1 MSGPPAHP
9 VKGAVSLTRVLLA
22 CFIVEGIL
30 QIAAAIRYRDA
41 FPWGWMAMSGIADLM
56 LAGLI
61 ISGWPGTASWT
72 LGLIVGVNLISS
84 GLAITMVVLAGRSL
98 VAR

>member
-1 MSGPPAHP
+1 
-9 VKGAVSLTRVLLA
+9 
-22 CFIVEGIL
+22 
-30 QIAAAIRYRDA
+30 
-41 FPWGWMAMSGIADLM
+41 MSGIADLM

-61 ISGWPGTASWT
+61 ISGWPGTASWM

-84 GLAITMVVLAGRSL
+84 GLAITMVALAGRSL